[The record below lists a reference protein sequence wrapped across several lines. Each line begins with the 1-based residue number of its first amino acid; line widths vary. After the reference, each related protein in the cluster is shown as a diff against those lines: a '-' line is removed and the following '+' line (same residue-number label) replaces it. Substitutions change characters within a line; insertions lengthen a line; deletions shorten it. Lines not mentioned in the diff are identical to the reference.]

1 MVSSMKDHFDL
12 FEKSIRLS
20 SSQREDVAKKFK
32 GVGNSLYHEFY
43 GDGEDKT
50 KRLKIG
56 SHGKKTE
63 LRDENGD
70 LDMIFK
76 ISAETLEQYKA
87 HEHNGP
93 SELLRRAKEGLQKT
107 YSNPS
112 TEHKSWGKVV
122 LVKFASGY
130 NVEVMPCYEESDGKF
145 TIPNT
150 ENDGSWDTYDPRA
163 EMENIKRSNDE
174 TGQTRKFI
182 RMTKHWNNKTGKTIK
197 SYIVENLCV
206 AYMDE
211 LFSNQDWPEL
221 FEGFFE
227 WLPFQ
232 VDSGFTDDALSRIA
246 TANSRIEKAR
256 EYELNDNFIKA
267 CEQWR
272 LVFGDEFP
280 TYDEDL
286 NIVAALEK
294 RFPSDEEEWIEDR
307 YPVKIDPSVSLQI
320 ESHVRPQGWR
330 SFVPLKNFLMMSGN
344 NKLLKSSKMEFS
356 AKSDFGNTI
365 NYRWKV
371 RNLSEEAQRNNKL
384 RGGIEPPS
392 KDQSKY
398 SDSTAY
404 QGTHYIECYAI
415 KDGICVAKRRLFV
428 PIGDK

>member
-1 MVSSMKDHFDL
+1 MNEHFEL
-12 FEKSIRLS
+12 FEKGIRIS
-20 SSQREDVAKKFK
+20 SAQRADVAKKFK
-32 GVGNSLYHEFY
+32 GVGDSLYHEFY
-43 GDGEDKT
+43 GEGEDKS
-50 KRLKIG
+50 KRFKIG

-63 LRDENGD
+63 VRDENGD

-93 SELLRRAKEGLQKT
+93 AELLRRAKEGLQRT
-107 YSNPS
+107 YSNPA

-130 NVEVMPCYEESDGKF
+130 DVEVMPCFEESNGAF

-150 ENDGSWDTYDPRA
+150 ENGGSWDTYEPRV
-163 EMENIKRSNDE
+163 EIENIKRSNDE
-174 TGQTRKFI
+174 TGKTRQFI
-182 RMTKHWNNKTGKTIK
+182 RMAKHWNNGTGKTIK
-197 SYIVENLCV
+197 SYLVENLCV
-206 AYMDE
+206 AFMDE
-211 LFSNQDWPEL
+211 SFADQTWSEL

-232 VDSGFTDDALSRIA
+232 EDAGLADDALGRIA

-256 EYELNDNFIKA
+256 GYELGDDFSKT
-267 CEQWR
+267 CDQWR

-280 TYDEDL
+280 VYDEDL
-286 NIVAALEK
+286 DAVAALEK
-294 RFPSDEEEWIEDR
+294 RFPSDDEEWIEDR
-307 YPVKIDPSVSLQI
+307 YPVKIDPSVNLQI
-320 ESHVRPQGWR
+320 ESNVKPKGWR
-330 SFVPLKNFLMMSGN
+330 SFVPMRNFLTSIGN
-344 NKLLKSSKMEFS
+344 NNLLKSSKMEFH
-356 AKSDFGNTI
+356 ARSDFGNTI

-371 RNLSEEAQRNNKL
+371 RNLSEEARRDNRL
-384 RGGIEPPS
+384 RGKIEQPN

-415 KDGICVAKRRLFV
+415 KDGVCIAKRRLFV